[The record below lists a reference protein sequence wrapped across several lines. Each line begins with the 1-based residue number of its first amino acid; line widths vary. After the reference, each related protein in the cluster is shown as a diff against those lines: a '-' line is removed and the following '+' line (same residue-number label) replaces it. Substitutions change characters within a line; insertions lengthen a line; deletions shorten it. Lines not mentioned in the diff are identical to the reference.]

1 MKINKRK
8 NIVIIDND
16 HIEGIPTGKDVFY
29 LCLNCRSVIQ
39 SYPNEYA
46 TCKCGNVSVDIDGG
60 RGGAK
65 VLSQLL
71 ILKLE

>member
-1 MKINKRK
+1 MNKRK
-8 NIVIIDND
+8 NIVVIDYD
-16 HIEGIPTGKDVFY
+16 HREGIPTGEEVFY

-39 SYPNEYA
+39 SYPNEYV
-46 TCKCGNVSVDIDGG
+46 TCKCGNVFVDIDAG

-65 VLSQLL
+65 DPSQLL